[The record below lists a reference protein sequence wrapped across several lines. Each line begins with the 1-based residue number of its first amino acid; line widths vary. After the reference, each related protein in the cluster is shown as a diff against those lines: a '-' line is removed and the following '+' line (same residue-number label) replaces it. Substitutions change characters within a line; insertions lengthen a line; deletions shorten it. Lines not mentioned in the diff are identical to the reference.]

1 MVLFHVTSVHSA
13 TSFDSRLYFSLFI
26 LDSHGNPLKD
36 PITPVF
42 EVIPFSSVSLP
53 NTYNVTAVAMVVRPE
68 AAFRQPRQVPQGTS
82 CPARQTAAPASF
94 FAVCTASARAEEE
107 TIYACPMAATDEK

>member
-13 TSFDSRLYFSLFI
+13 TSFDSRLHFSLFI
-26 LDSHGNPLKD
+26 LDSHGKPLKD

-53 NTYNVTAVAMVVRPE
+53 STYKVTSVATVVSKRNVLSKSRLQFLKNFYPSGMK
-68 AAFRQPRQVPQGTS
+68 F
-82 CPARQTAAPASF
+82 
-94 FAVCTASARAEEE
+94 
-107 TIYACPMAATDEK
+107 

>member
-53 NTYNVTAVAMVVRPE
+53 NTYNVTAVAMVVSERNVLSR
-68 AAFRQPRQVPQGTS
+68 AD
-82 CPARQTAAPASF
+82 CSF
-94 FAVCTASARAEEE
+94 
-107 TIYACPMAATDEK
+107 